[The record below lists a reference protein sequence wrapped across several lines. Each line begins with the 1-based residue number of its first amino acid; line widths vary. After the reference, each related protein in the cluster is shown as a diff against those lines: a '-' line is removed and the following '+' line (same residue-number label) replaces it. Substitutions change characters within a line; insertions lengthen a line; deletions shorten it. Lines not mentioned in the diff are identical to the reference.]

1 MCTPWSLIFFRCS
14 WHFPMLFP
22 FWSSLKTA
30 PKLGVE
36 DGFVRANYLAPAVA
50 PRGFHYLGGEG
61 GHFRRESLT
70 QRTTRWKPRFN
81 YGLNTWGL
89 QFSWNLWDSS
99 LFFWWNFRLNHRQM
113 ESSQDFMNVLNGIV
127 SDFMVESGGFSVKH
141 GDWMGFWWVFV

>member
-1 MCTPWSLIFFRCS
+1 M
-14 WHFPMLFP
+14 
-22 FWSSLKTA
+22 A

-81 YGLNTWGL
+81 
-89 QFSWNLWDSS
+89 
-99 LFFWWNFRLNHRQM
+99 
-113 ESSQDFMNVLNGIV
+113 
-127 SDFMVESGGFSVKH
+127 MV
-141 GDWMGFWWVFV
+141 